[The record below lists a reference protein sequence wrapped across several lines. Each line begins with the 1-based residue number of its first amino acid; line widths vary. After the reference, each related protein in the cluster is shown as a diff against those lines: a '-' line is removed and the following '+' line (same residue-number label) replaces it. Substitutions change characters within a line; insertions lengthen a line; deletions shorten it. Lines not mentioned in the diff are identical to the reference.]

1 MDTVVERSKQLLT
14 LDNCFFGYPPEII
27 KTELIEKNPL
37 PVSRTICSQNDD

>member
-27 KTELIEKNPL
+27 KTELIEKKPIARFKNNMF
-37 PVSRTICSQNDD
+37 SE